1 MHMRSL
7 KEMCIPVSTKVIG
20 NSVGGNM
27 GIFFDRHTH
36 INICNIYL
44 FQKREGEDNG
54 QDSDEGSTAGGWS
67 ITY

>member
-1 MHMRSL
+1 
-7 KEMCIPVSTKVIG
+7 MCIPVSTKVIG
-20 NSVGGNM
+20 NSVGGNV
-27 GIFFDRHTH
+27 GIFLIGIH
-36 INICNIYL
+36 ILISVIFYL